1 MGQDIILS
9 SHHRLKFQYRKFLRE
24 FKKKESVNKHR
35 VSGTWENQAENPT
48 SVYMVATG
56 GI

>member
-9 SHHRLKFQYRKFLRE
+9 SHHTLKFQYRKFLRE